1 MPISRHDS
9 LFSSSSPFSFVCRRW
24 RCAICVVITPR
35 SHLLIYIHFLP
46 PPLFLDSTRAS
57 RITERVCALWVVV
70 DGNPFDISSGFRI
83 EMKCQVE
90 EMRRKRCQRSLPVD
104 EFQYYYY
111 YLSRLNRFQWSKET
125 KERRKDGNPIRDR
138 SEWMRVWHG
147 QVAPLLLLFLEEK
160 EEEKSMISFLSSSLF
175 ENVLTSL
182 VCDLIPVMEI
192 NWWIA
197 SMAI

>member
-1 MPISRHDS
+1 MTLRDMCGYNATISPS
-9 LFSSSSPFSFVCRRW
+9 Y
-24 RCAICVVITPR
+24 
-35 SHLLIYIHFLP
+35 IYTLP
-46 PPLFLDSTRAS
+46 PPPFISWLYTRQPYH
-57 RITERVCALWVVV
+57 TERVCALWVVV

-147 QVAPLLLLFLEEK
+147 QVAPLLLLFLEEEK